1 MKKLHKLTAL
11 LLALGLAAGLAGTAF
26 AADAP
31 RYTDVPGWAR
41 EYVDRV
47 TELGL
52 VDGRTDTAFGS
63 NEPMTRA
70 ELVTALYR
78 LAKTPDVKD
87 VDNPF
92 TDVKEEDPCRD
103 AVVWAHTQKIV
114 EGRGEGVFDPN
125 GSVRRQEIAKI
136 LNEFAARQVGR
147 DGLESRKDVASAYPD
162 AGKVSGWAKG
172 YMNWAAASGF
182 ITGHADGTLAPG
194 GTATRAEVSAILC
207 RYLDD
212 ASTGDASKDDSRN
225 QDGIGR

>member
-11 LLALGLAAGLAGTAF
+11 LLALALAAGLTGSAF

-31 RYTDVPGWAR
+31 RYADVPGWAG

-92 TDVKEEDPCRD
+92 TDVKEEDPYRD

-162 AGKVSGWAKG
+162 AGKVSG
-172 YMNWAAASGF
+172 
-182 ITGHADGTLAPG
+182 
-194 GTATRAEVSAILC
+194 
-207 RYLDD
+207 
-212 ASTGDASKDDSRN
+212 
-225 QDGIGR
+225 